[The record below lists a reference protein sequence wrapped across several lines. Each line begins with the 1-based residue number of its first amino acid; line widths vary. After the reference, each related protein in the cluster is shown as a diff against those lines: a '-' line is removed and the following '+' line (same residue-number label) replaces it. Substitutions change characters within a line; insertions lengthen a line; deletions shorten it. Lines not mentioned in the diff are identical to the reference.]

1 MWAPLILTL
10 SQMRSSVKWQDGSVE
25 LSLAPSP
32 RSQRP
37 GEELFGN
44 FDATVSQKSK
54 TNPVYYS

>member
-1 MWAPLILTL
+1 MILTL